1 MLGKK
6 NKIIG
11 LQMKLCSWRRNPG
24 SLSSSVYQKIFDAFQ
39 VYYKKENINFL
50 VSILRVFILS
60 YNYFLK
66 RIRQKNIFD
75 VIY

>member
-1 MLGKK
+1 
-6 NKIIG
+6 
-11 LQMKLCSWRRNPG
+11 MKLCSWRRNPG

-39 VYYKKENINFL
+39 VYYKRENINFL
-50 VSILRVFILS
+50 FSILRVFILS

-66 RIRQKNIFD
+66 RIRQQKIFD